1 MRVVSRL
8 LILAIL
14 VGLVPTVAAAAP
26 CLIFVHGM
34 QQTSETYTDWSKAR
48 NYWKN
53 NDGQGP
59 RDFIEAATKS
69 FQVPYYVVGYDG
81 TKAYWRPIAA
91 GHVAEEIVNA
101 TSGGA
106 DDGGNRCTGATYYIV
121 VAHSMGGAVMDFIL
135 GNSTVG
141 DPNYN
146 LNGGPFDQVAAN
158 VSWVVTVS
166 GAHRGSRGADA
177 VCGEHSNPLCNWL
190 GPHIREC
197 NLATQWLR
205 SDESV
210 QVKNFSNPPDRNIY
224 LIGGYKWYYTTEA
237 CMPWGENDGTVQ
249 YASIFACSGSTTT
262 GYYNSDVCG
271 NSSKQEASGFFNID
285 AGYENHEEIA
295 NDGNRN
301 ERRTVPDTVYWLCGG
316 TPCAGNVLATSSRS
330 SGQQVGKLY

>member
-224 LIGGYKWYYTTEA
+224 LIGGFKEQFGRSV
-237 CMPWGENDGTVQ
+237 CLSGNDDGTVQ
-249 YASIFACSGSTTT
+249 YASQFACSDLPSAS
-262 GYYNSDVCG
+262 YDNSNVCD
-271 NSSKQEASGFFNID
+271 NSRKMQPSGFFNID
-285 AGYENHEEIA
+285 AGKENHTEVHQ
-295 NDGNRN
+295 DSVRG

-316 TPCAGNVLATSSRS
+316 APCGGNVLAVSSRS
-330 SGQQVGKLY
+330 TAQQVGKFYN